1 MKLPNIPYFFTNFG
15 AEYHSNKLL
24 GKNWYV
30 KAFWDSKFTEEYYY
44 FWEMTN
50 LEKRRIP
57 RSWIND
63 VGVLFTYKGKYS
75 LAAECHNIGDIEDWD
90 QYRQPLPGRS
100 FHIKFRY
107 TFSKGL

>member
-1 MKLPNIPYFFTNFG
+1 M
-15 AEYHSNKLL
+15 
-24 GKNWYV
+24 